1 MIILLVVIVGICIT
15 FVHRV
20 VWWSHIDAF
29 FMFIAAFL
37 HLMATFQPQQLQIV
51 AKKLSVASLI
61 FTALGILALIGEAIA
76 FACGCAPI

>member
-1 MIILLVVIVGICIT
+1 MIILLVIIVEICIT
-15 FVHRV
+15 FAYRV

-37 HLMATFQPQQLQIV
+37 NLMAKFQPQQLQIV
-51 AKKLSVASLI
+51 AKKLSAASLV
-61 FTALGILALIGEAIA
+61 FAALGVLALIGEAIA